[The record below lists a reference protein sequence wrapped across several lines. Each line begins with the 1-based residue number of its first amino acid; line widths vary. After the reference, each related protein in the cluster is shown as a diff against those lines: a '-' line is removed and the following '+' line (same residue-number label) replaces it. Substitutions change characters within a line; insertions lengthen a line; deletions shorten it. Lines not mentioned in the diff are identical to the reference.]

1 MSVCQACFAAFEHLL
16 LLLKGVLEVSTPDV
30 PEEVQLQLDRQDF
43 ITSKIIDNTPGR
55 SDTPQALQQAASQPS
70 TRGLTPA
77 APALFYLSD
86 YWDCR
91 LGAYWLGRWSTD
103 DTEDNEAS
111 DVVVN
116 MSILP
121 TDDDYYYEASLLPA
135 EAKAGKGY
143 AELPAQ
149 PVA

>member
-1 MSVCQACFAAFEHLL
+1 
-16 LLLKGVLEVSTPDV
+16 
-30 PEEVQLQLDRQDF
+30 
-43 ITSKIIDNTPGR
+43 
-55 SDTPQALQQAASQPS
+55 
-70 TRGLTPA
+70 
-77 APALFYLSD
+77 
-86 YWDCR
+86 
-91 LGAYWLGRWSTD
+91 
-103 DTEDNEAS
+103 
-111 DVVVN
+111 